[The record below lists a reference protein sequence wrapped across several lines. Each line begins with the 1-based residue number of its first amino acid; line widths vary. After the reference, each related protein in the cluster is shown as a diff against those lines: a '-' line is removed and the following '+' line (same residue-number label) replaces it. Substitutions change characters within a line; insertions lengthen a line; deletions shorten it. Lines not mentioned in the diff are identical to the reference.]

1 VYLLFVFM
9 KGQHRRNVE
18 NGKSIFNSLKLHRTN

>member
-1 VYLLFVFM
+1 M